1 MPNVQF
7 EIYETSNGKRPFQ
20 DFLDNLSDKD
30 AAKLLRTLQLIEEFG
45 FEGVPESYTSPLG
58 DGLFEI
64 RVRFSSNIQRCIY
77 FHYLK
82 QVYVITHGFT
92 KKSQK
97 TPQREI
103 EIAKRYRKEH
113 RERSQNEK

>member
-45 FEGVPESYTSPLG
+45 FDCLTELCAS
-58 DGLFEI
+58 
-64 RVRFSSNIQRCIY
+64 
-77 FHYLK
+77 
-82 QVYVITHGFT
+82 
-92 KKSQK
+92 
-97 TPQREI
+97 
-103 EIAKRYRKEH
+103 
-113 RERSQNEK
+113 

>member
-45 FEGVPESYTSPLG
+45 FEGVPESYTAPLG

-64 RVRFSSNIQRCIY
+64 RVRFSGNIQRCIY